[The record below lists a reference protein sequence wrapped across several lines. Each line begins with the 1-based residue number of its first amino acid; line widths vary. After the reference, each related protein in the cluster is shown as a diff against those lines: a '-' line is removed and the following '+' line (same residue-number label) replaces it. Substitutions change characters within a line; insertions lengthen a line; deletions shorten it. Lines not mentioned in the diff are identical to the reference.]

1 MSGTKGA
8 VADADAAARP
18 LRSDSA
24 SAPTGAL
31 PKEMRAAWYERLGP
45 AREVLT
51 VGRLPVPM
59 PRPDEILIKI
69 GASGVNPHN
78 VKERS
83 GWLGNAAP
91 TSRIVPHGDGA
102 GTVVLAGTEVAAFKP
117 GDRVFVFGAGRS
129 RGNGGT
135 AAEFVAIPAANAT
148 ILPDDLSFA
157 EGASLGAP
165 AFTAYYA
172 LLADGPVTGL
182 TVLIQGGAG
191 ACGLPAIEL
200 ARWNGAT
207 VITTVSSEE
216 KAAIAR
222 AAGADH
228 VVNYRTEN
236 VVDRVMTITAGR
248 GVDRIVEVD
257 FGENIDVDAAVIR
270 SNGTVASYSSTRV
283 TKPVFPYYR
292 FALKG
297 VRIHL
302 VQVATVPPDIRAA
315 GMRTIAA
322 LLTRGLLRPR
332 VARRFA
338 LDGIADAHELMEQG
352 GAIGNIVIDLQAP
365 DAAGARPADGVGLS
379 G

>member
-1 MSGTKGA
+1 MSGTKS
-8 VADADAAARP
+8 AAADMPATRP
-18 LRSDSA
+18 IRPDST
-24 SAPTGAL
+24 SSTMGDL

-45 AREVLT
+45 ARDVLT
-51 VGRLPVPM
+51 IGRLPVPM
-59 PRPDEILIKI
+59 PRSDEILIKV

-102 GTVVLAGTEVAAFKP
+102 GTVMLTGTEVTTFKR

-148 ILPDDLSFA
+148 ILPDDMSFA

-172 LLADGPVTGL
+172 VLADGPVTGQ
-182 TVLIQGGAG
+182 TVLVQGGAG
-191 ACGLPAIEL
+191 ACGMPAIEL

-207 VITTVSSEE
+207 VIATVSSGE

-228 VVNYRTEN
+228 IINYRSEN
-236 VVDRVMTITAGR
+236 VVDRVMAITAGR

-302 VQVATVPPDIRAA
+302 VQVATVPADIRAA
-315 GMRTIAA
+315 GMKTIGA
-322 LLTRGLLRPR
+322 LLNRGLLRPR

-338 LDGIADAHELMEQG
+338 LDRIADAHELMERG
-352 GAIGNIVIDLQAP
+352 GAIGNIVIDLEAP
-365 DAAGARPADGVGLS
+365 DATGTWPHRGIG
-379 G
+379 